1 MTDPAADARDADRCR
16 AVLIELLAAIDHGR
30 ATEALELFTDDACFA
45 ARGERLEGRAAIRDF
60 LARREAETHRQTAHV
75 IANDVADQIGDRSLW
90 LRATVIL
97 YVRRAG
103 GDYVAGRI
111 LDSTQTF
118 RRTDSGWRISRRDV
132 SPLHDDAP

>member
-1 MTDPAADARDADRCR
+1 
-16 AVLIELLAAIDHGR
+16 
-30 ATEALELFTDDACFA
+30 
-45 ARGERLEGRAAIRDF
+45 
-60 LARREAETHRQTAHV
+60 V

-111 LDSTQTF
+111 LDSTPTV